1 MKTVKRI
8 IPSIKEILSDDEL
21 QFFHKIL
28 ILHEKYG
35 ERLVTTRF
43 DDKNIAKYLSSHN
56 LSTPHDTNK
65 NKIWIEKTDTDY
77 IQFKGSGNI
86 GRRLVKY
93 IRHAFAHNILEKV
106 NNGTPEERIHL
117 QNWNINRKIND
128 NKPYCVFDANIK
140 FKDLKNLMQLIL
152 SKYSKLFNS
161 GSMGGHVVNKNHGSP
176 N

>member
-1 MKTVKRI
+1 MEKLLPKFLLNKRNKQILFFRFI
-8 IPSIKEILSDDEL
+8 IISDDL
-21 QFFHKIL
+21 TIQISCQVITGIL
-28 ILHEKYG
+28 L
-35 ERLVTTRF
+35 
-43 DDKNIAKYLSSHN
+43 
-56 LSTPHDTNK
+56 
-65 NKIWIEKTDTDY
+65 
-77 IQFKGSGNI
+77 I

-106 NNGTPEERIHL
+106 NKGTPEERIHL

-152 SKYSKLFNS
+152 SKYSKFFNS

>member
-1 MKTVKRI
+1 MEKLLPKFLLNKRNKQILFFRFI
-8 IPSIKEILSDDEL
+8 IISDDL
-21 QFFHKIL
+21 TIQISCQVITGIL
-28 ILHEKYG
+28 L
-35 ERLVTTRF
+35 
-43 DDKNIAKYLSSHN
+43 
-56 LSTPHDTNK
+56 
-65 NKIWIEKTDTDY
+65 
-77 IQFKGSGNI
+77 I

-152 SKYSKLFNS
+152 SKYSKFFNS